1 MRSKSG
7 FPLLGFA
14 TVSIIFSQ
22 LPALIVN
29 TSNIPP
35 VLGLGASLKAGG
47 LVMQYEVVESQPY
60 PGIWHV
66 EGIDEE
72 GRVFVTAFS
81 GPEAE
86 KRAREYAQWKNS
98 SVHEM

>member
-1 MRSKSG
+1 
-7 FPLLGFA
+7 
-14 TVSIIFSQ
+14 
-22 LPALIVN
+22 
-29 TSNIPP
+29 
-35 VLGLGASLKAGG
+35 
-47 LVMQYEVVESQPY
+47 MQYEVVESQPY

-98 SVHEM
+98 SVKRRDT